1 MDPDLES
8 VLIWIRIRA
17 FAHNIIDF
25 EKGGKYFLLNDV
37 WIILQE
43 TIHFYMLALVPF
55 PALFYILTAR
65 FTDPY
70 RINAIYDVN

>member
-1 MDPDLES
+1 M
-8 VLIWIRIRA
+8 
-17 FAHNIIDF
+17 
-25 EKGGKYFLLNDV
+25 LNDV